1 MNARRSLA
9 LIAAAALVV
18 ASCTQ
23 KTETSTTTG
32 TATEAAAG
40 QKVKIGFINSITGP
54 EAPIGEN
61 LTNGVTLALE
71 DLKSKGIDV
80 QMIKEDDTGKP
91 EKAMAAFE
99 KMATRDQ
106 VAGVVGPYTS
116 KCANALSKLAEKYQ
130 VPLLIPVAAKADI
143 TRQGLNWVFRLGST
157 SDDYATIL
165 FDMATSLG
173 QAKTVAIIHENT
185 DFGTSTAKSAVEY
198 AKKRGINVVAQE
210 AYAPGSPDYRSTLA
224 SIKSKNPELVFMV
237 SYVADAIL
245 LMRQSREMGLQPQAF
260 LGAGAGFATTAFAK
274 ETDIS
279 QNVFSSTQWTGDV
292 KWPGATEFAERYRT
306 RFGKEPTY
314 HAANAY
320 ASMIVMAETALAA
333 KDDPKQT
340 RELLKSGSWDGI
352 MGPVRF
358 VDYEGFTNQNKHQM
372 LVEQIQGGKHET
384 VYPVEYAPKQPV
396 YPFPG
401 WGK

>member
-1 MNARRSLA
+1 MKAKRFVVLSVVLA
-9 LIAAAALVV
+9 LLVPTAFAA
-18 ASCTQ
+18 
-23 KTETSTTTG
+23 E
-32 TATEAAAG
+32 
-40 QKVKIGFINSITGP
+40 KVKVGFINSITGP

-71 DLKSKGIDV
+71 DLKARGIDV

-99 KMATRDQ
+99 KMATRDR

-116 KCANALSKLAEKYQ
+116 KCANALSKLSEKYQ

-143 TRQGLNWVFRLGST
+143 TRQNLKWVFRLGST

-165 FDMATSLG
+165 FDMAATLG
-173 QAKTVAIIHENT
+173 KAKTAAIIHENT
-185 DFGTSTAKSAVEY
+185 DFGTSTAKSAVAY
-198 AKKRGINVVAQE
+198 AAKKGIKIVAQE

-245 LMRQSREMGLQPQAF
+245 LMRQSREMGLQPKAF

-274 ETDIS
+274 EKDIS

-292 KWPGATEFAERYRT
+292 KWPGAAEFNKRYIA

-320 ASMIVMAETALAA
+320 ASMVIMAETAVKA
-333 KDDPKQT
+333 KGKPQKTKD
-340 RELLKSGSWDGI
+340 LLKSGKWNGI
-352 MGPVRF
+352 MGPVQF
-358 VDYEGFTNQNKHQM
+358 IDYDGFQNQNRHQM
-372 LVEQIQGGKHET
+372 LVEQIQNGKHET
-384 VYPVEYAPKQPV
+384 VFPISYAPKKPV

-401 WGK
+401 WVK

>member
-1 MNARRSLA
+1 MNVKRLLPLLVVSTLLVPGCNQKSEGVQASA
-9 LIAAAALVV
+9 LPGAAANN
-18 ASCTQ
+18 
-23 KTETSTTTG
+23 
-32 TATEAAAG
+32 
-40 QKVKIGFINSITGP
+40 VKIGFINSITGA

-71 DLKSKGIDV
+71 DLQARDINV
-80 QMIKEDDTGKP
+80 ELIREDDTGKP

-99 KMATRDQ
+99 RMATRDS
-106 VAGVVGPYTS
+106 VAGVVGPYS
-116 KCANALSKLAEKYQ
+116 SRCANALSKLAEKYR

-143 TRQGLNWVFRLGST
+143 TRQDLKWVFRLGST

-173 QAKTVAIIHENT
+173 DAKTAAIIHENT
-185 DFGTSTAKSAVEY
+185 DFGTSTAKSALEY
-198 AKKRGINVVAQE
+198 AAAKGIRIVAQE

-224 SIKSKNPELVFMV
+224 SIKSKNPDLVFMV

-245 LMRQSREMGLQPQAF
+245 LMRQSREMGLEPQAF
-260 LGAGAGFATTAFAK
+260 LGAGAGFATTAFAQ
-274 ETDIS
+274 ETAIS

-292 KWPGATEFAERYRT
+292 KWPGAAEFATRYRT

-320 ASMIVMAETALAA
+320 ASMLVMAETAVKAA
-333 KDDPKQT
+333 GKPQAT
-340 RELLKSGSWDGI
+340 RDLLKAGQWNGI
-352 MGPVRF
+352 MGPVQF
-358 VDYEGFTNQNKHQM
+358 LDYDGFTNQNRHQM
-372 LVEQIQGGKHET
+372 LVEQIQGGVHET
-384 VYPVEYAPKQPV
+384 VYPTSFAPKEPV

-401 WGK
+401 WGE